1 MCVRL
6 PPRAHAQSVVQLGD
20 QARNRSGRV
29 ASVTSVTPHEQLAR
43 AVAILDDSYGRPV
56 LSPRYPPVDELVFTV
71 LSQNTADVNTERSFA
86 ALKARFPGWA
96 SARDAEVDDIEAAIA
111 LGGLAHTKAPRIKGM
126 LEALSARTGAPDLGV
141 LDGMDDAGALAYLT
155 GLPGVGPKTAA
166 CVLLFS
172 LGRPVMPVDTHVH
185 RVARRLGVIDAKV
198 TAEQAHPLLT
208 ELAGPGDAAQ
218 IYAVHVDFVRHGRR
232 ICHAR
237 RPSCGEC
244 PLAGMCPAAGAC

>member
-1 MCVRL
+1 M
-6 PPRAHAQSVVQLGD
+6 
-20 QARNRSGRV
+20 N
-29 ASVTSVTPHEQLAR
+29 SVTPRAQLAN
-43 AVAILDDSYGRPV
+43 AVAVLDDFYGRPT

-71 LSQNTADVNTERSFA
+71 LSQNTADINTERSFA
-86 ALKARFPGWA
+86 ALKARFPDWV
-96 SARDAEVDDIEAAIA
+96 SARDARVDQIEQAIA
-111 LGGLAHTKAPRIKGM
+111 LGGLAHTKAPRIKRI
-126 LEALSARTGAPDLGV
+126 LEALSARTGEPDLGL
-141 LDGMDDAGALAYLT
+141 LDGMSDADAEAYLT

-185 RVARRLGVIDAKV
+185 RVARRLGIIDAKV

-208 ELAGPGDAAQ
+208 ELAGPEDAAQ

-237 RPSCGEC
+237 RPACGQC
-244 PLAGMCPAAGAC
+244 PLAGVCPSVQS

>member
-1 MCVRL
+1 M
-6 PPRAHAQSVVQLGD
+6 
-20 QARNRSGRV
+20 N
-29 ASVTSVTPHEQLAR
+29 SVTPHDQLAG
-43 AVAILDDSYGRPV
+43 AVAVLDDLYGRPV

-86 ALKARFPGWA
+86 ALKARFPDW
-96 SARDAEVDDIEAAIA
+96 SATRDAEVDEIEAAIA
-111 LGGLAHTKAPRIKGM
+111 LGGLAHTKAPRIKKI
-126 LEALSARTGAPDLGV
+126 LEALSAHTAEPDLGA
-141 LDGMDDAGALAYLT
+141 LDALDDAAALAYLT

-185 RVARRLGVIDAKV
+185 RVTRRLGVIADKV

-208 ELAGPGDAAQ
+208 EMAGSGGAAQ

-232 ICHAR
+232 LCHAR
-237 RPSCGEC
+237 RPACGEC
-244 PLAGMCPAAGAC
+244 PLTGMCPSAGAC

>member
-1 MCVRL
+1 MS
-6 PPRAHAQSVVQLGD
+6 SVSPQDQL
-20 QARNRSGRV
+20 
-29 ASVTSVTPHEQLAR
+29 ER
-43 AVAILDDSYGRPV
+43 AVAVLDDFYGRPV
-56 LSPRYPPVDELVFTV
+56 LSPRYPPVDELVFTI

-86 ALKARFPGWA
+86 ALKARFPIWVA
-96 SARDAEVDDIEAAIA
+96 ARDAEVDDIEAAIT
-111 LGGLAHTKAPRIKGM
+111 LGGLAHTKAPRIKRI
-126 LEALSARTGAPDLGV
+126 LQALSARTGAPDLGV

-185 RVARRLGVIDAKV
+185 RVARRLGIIDAKV

-208 ELAGPGDAAQ
+208 EMAGPDDAAQ

-237 RPSCGEC
+237 RPGCGEC
-244 PLAGMCPAAGAC
+244 PLAGMCPSAGAC

>member
-1 MCVRL
+1 M
-6 PPRAHAQSVVQLGD
+6 
-20 QARNRSGRV
+20 N
-29 ASVTSVTPHEQLAR
+29 SVTPQEQLAG
-43 AVAILDDSYGRPV
+43 AVAVLDDDYGRPV

-86 ALKARFPGWA
+86 SLKARFPIWSA
-96 SARDAEVDDIEAAIA
+96 ARDAAVDDIEAAIA
-111 LGGLAHTKAPRIKGM
+111 LGGLAHTKAPRLKKI
-126 LEALSARTGAPDLGV
+126 LAALSAGAGEPDLGM
-141 LDGMDDAGALAYLT
+141 LAGLDDADAQAYLT

-185 RVARRLGVIDAKV
+185 RVARRLGIIDAKV
-198 TAEQAHPLLT
+198 TAAQAHPLLT
-208 ELAGPGDAAQ
+208 QMAGPDDAAQ

-237 RPSCGEC
+237 RPACGEC
-244 PLAGMCPAAGAC
+244 PLAGMCPSAGAC